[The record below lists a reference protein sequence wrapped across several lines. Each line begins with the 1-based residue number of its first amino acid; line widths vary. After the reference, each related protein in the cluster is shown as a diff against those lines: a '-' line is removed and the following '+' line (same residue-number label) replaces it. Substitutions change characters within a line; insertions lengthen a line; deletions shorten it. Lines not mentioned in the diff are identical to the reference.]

1 MRSTRSSKFGTVHID
16 STVHIDNHRTE
27 HADTTV
33 RSDRTLRTGKTSRTA
48 RRSAFATSGRRT
60 TRVSAVLLATALA
73 LAVTGCG
80 GDDDNDGGS
89 TKPSA
94 RGDGGS
100 TVTLPKLDGESLEV
114 AAVWTGGEQKNFK
127 KVLAEFEKRTGAK
140 VTFVPAQDP
149 IINFLGSKVA
159 GGQPPD
165 VALLPQP
172 GAIKQAV
179 DKGWAKPL
187 GAEAT
192 KELAENYSQGWQD
205 IGKVGGKQYGAYYK
219 AANKSLIWYNA
230 KVFENAGASEPKSWK
245 DLLSTAQTVYDSG
258 VTPFS
263 VGGADGWTLTDWFEN
278 VYLSQAGPEKY
289 DQLAQ
294 HKIKWTDPSV
304 KQALTTLAEI
314 WGKKDYVAGGAK
326 GALGTAFPESV
337 TQTFTGGDQPK
348 AGMVYEG
355 DFAQI
360 NIAETKAKIGTD
372 AKVFP
377 FPAVGDTAPVVSG
390 GDAAVILDDSKAAQA
405 LVTFLASP
413 DAATIQAEL
422 GGYLSPNKNVPDSA
436 YPNEVQR
443 TIAKSLVAAGDDFRF
458 DMSDQAPQAF
468 GGTPG
473 KGEWKE
479 LQDFLSNPKDVARA
493 QQKLE
498 AAAAKAYGGKG

>member
-1 MRSTRSSKFGTVHID
+1 MRSTNS
-16 STVHIDNHRTE
+16 
-27 HADTTV
+27 
-33 RSDRTLRTGKTSRTA
+33 
-48 RRSAFATSGRRT
+48 T
-60 TRVSAVLLATALA
+60 TRTRRAVRAAAVLAAGALA
-73 LAVTGCG
+73 LSLTACGG
-80 GDDDNDGGS
+80 GDDDKKSGGDES
-89 TKPSA
+89 SKASGGGAET
-94 RGDGGS
+94 GS
-100 TVTLPKLDGESLEV
+100 TVTLPKLDGTTLEV
-114 AAVWTGGEQKNFK
+114 AAVWTGAEQANFK
-127 KVLAEFEKRTGAK
+127 KVLAEFSRRTGAK

-149 IINFLGSKVA
+149 IINFLGSKIA

-179 DKGWAKPL
+179 EKKWAKPV
-187 GAEAT
+187 GAEAQAQLS
-192 KELAENYSQGWQD
+192 KNYSQGWQD
-205 IGKVGGKQYGAYYK
+205 IGKVDGKQYGVYYK

-230 KVFENAGASEPKSWK
+230 KALENAGASEPKTWK
-245 DLLSTAQTVYDSG
+245 DLLSTAQQVYDSG

-304 KQALTTLAEI
+304 KQALTTLAQI
-314 WGKKDYVAGGAK
+314 WSKKDYLAGGPD
-326 GALGTAFPESV
+326 GALQTEFPASV

-348 AGMVYEG
+348 AAMVYEG
-355 DFAQI
+355 DFAQV
-360 NIAETKAKIGTD
+360 NIGETKAKVGTD

-377 FPAVGDTAPVVSG
+377 FPAVGASAPVVSG
-390 GDAAVILDDSKAAQA
+390 GDAAVILKDSKAAQA

-413 DAATIQAEL
+413 DAATIQAKL
-422 GGYLSPNKNVPDSA
+422 GGYLSPNKNVPESA

-443 TIAKSLVAAGDDFRF
+443 TIAKALIASGDDFRF

-473 KGEWKE
+473 KGEWKD
-479 LQDFLSNPKDVARA
+479 LQDFLKNPSDVAGTQA
-493 QQKLE
+493 KLE
-498 AAAAKAYGGKG
+498 KDAAAAYGGGS